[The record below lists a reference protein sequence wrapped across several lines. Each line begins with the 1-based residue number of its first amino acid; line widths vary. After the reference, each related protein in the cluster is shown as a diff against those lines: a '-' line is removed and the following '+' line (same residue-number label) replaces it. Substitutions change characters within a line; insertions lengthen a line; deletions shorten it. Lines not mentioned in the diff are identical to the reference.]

1 MVDNNSG
8 IIAPTRAIHFSNS
21 LLGGR
26 STGTVTGMK
35 KGINNNKTALLP
47 GSLR

>member
-26 STGTVTGMK
+26 SRESVTGMT
-35 KGINNNKTALLP
+35 KGINNKTALLP
-47 GSLR
+47 GSSR